1 MENTIKL
8 VPFSLEGF
16 RLALRL
22 ECVTNVIQAVEI
34 TRLPNAPDVILGVIN
49 VHGSVLPVADLRKHF
64 GIRTKPLGL
73 YDHIIVVKTKKRTV
87 GIIADR
93 TSAVVECA
101 EADVTPATEL
111 TPGLNLVEGI
121 VRHKDGLIIIQD
133 MDKLLSLEEETL
145 LETAIEKSGKG

>member
-1 MENTIKL
+1 MENPVKL

-22 ECVTNVIQAVEI
+22 ECVTSVIQAVEI
-34 TRLPNAPDVILGVIN
+34 TPLPNAPDIILGVIS
-49 VHGSVLPVADLRKHF
+49 VHGDIMPVADLRKRF
-64 GIRTKPLGL
+64 GIRTKPLAL

-93 TSAVVECA
+93 TEAVVECT

-111 TPGLNLVEGI
+111 TPGLNQVEGI
-121 VRHKDGLIIIQD
+121 VRRKDGLIIIQD
-133 MDKLLSLEEETL
+133 MDKLLSLEEEAS
-145 LETAIEKSGKG
+145 LEAAIEKSGKG